1 MEREKRDR
9 AQKKAFREGGTDAH
23 EHPKRS
29 GTGRKYQ
36 IVNIVMALGKL
47 VVGIVMLATQRTN
60 RIPISMSRMRL
71 AKKLKSLLLK
81 IQLRL
86 SPSPRSLRSSLLKNS
101 TRARELSWITR
112 LTRDNPGEVK

>member
-9 AQKKAFREGGTDAH
+9 AQKKAFREGGTDTH

-47 VVGIVMLATQRTN
+47 EVGIVMLATQRTN
-60 RIPISMSRMRL
+60 RILISMSRMRL
-71 AKKLKSLLLK
+71 VRKLKSLLLK

-86 SPSPRSLRSSLLKNS
+86 SPSPKSLKNLLLMNT
-101 TRARELSWITR
+101 TRARELNWITR